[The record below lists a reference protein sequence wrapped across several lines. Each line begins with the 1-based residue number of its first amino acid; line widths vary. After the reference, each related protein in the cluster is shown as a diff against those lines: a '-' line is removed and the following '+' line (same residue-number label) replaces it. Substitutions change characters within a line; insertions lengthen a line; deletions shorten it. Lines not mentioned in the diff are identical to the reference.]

1 MMNAMISH
9 SSNLDLRFLK
19 LQISIFCLALD
30 DFTLESSKGNEKLK
44 KTKKTKKQKKKKTKT
59 KTKTKLRKRNR

>member
-30 DFTLESSKGNEKLK
+30 DFTPESSKGNEKLK
-44 KTKKTKKQKKKKTKT
+44 KTKKQKNKKKQ
-59 KTKTKLRKRNR
+59 N